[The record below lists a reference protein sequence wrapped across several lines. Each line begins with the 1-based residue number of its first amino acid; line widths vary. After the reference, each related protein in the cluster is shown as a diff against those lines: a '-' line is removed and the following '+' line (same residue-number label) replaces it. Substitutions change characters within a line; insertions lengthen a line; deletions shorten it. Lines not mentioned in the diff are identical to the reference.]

1 MTNQQII
8 ELYKSGLSLAEIGI
22 RAGISR
28 QAVQQRL
35 VRLGIERRTNKDKMK
50 AFRTVI
56 DEQILRDL
64 YLNQK
69 LSYREIQKRISAD
82 HRAIIRSLKEYGIP
96 IREGEDVS
104 ISRRSKTKNLN
115 RRTLKDLYHE
125 KGLSTYVIAD
135 MYSISQ
141 SAVMNLINKY
151 NLQRERTK
159 KP

>member
-1 MTNQQII
+1 M
-8 ELYKSGLSLAEIGI
+8 SLAEIGT
-22 RAGISR
+22 RAGVSR

-35 VRLGIERRTNKDKMK
+35 IRLGVERRDVKDKMK
-50 AFRTVI
+50 TVRKVL
-56 DEQILRDL
+56 DEQVLRDL

-69 LSYREIQKRISAD
+69 LSYREIQKRVSAD
-82 HRAIIRSLKEYGIP
+82 HKAIIRSLKEYGIP

-151 NLQRERTK
+151 NLQRGQTK
-159 KP
+159 SRKF